1 MIDSHCHLADRKF
14 NKDLSE
20 VLLRAEENGVDAM
33 VCIADDLKEG
43 KRCIE
48 LAEQY
53 PQIFCTIGVHPHVS
67 RFWSEGSAVQLEK
80 MVHSSEKVKAVG
92 EIGLDYHY
100 DNSPR
105 DVQRRVFS
113 EQLILA
119 NDWNM
124 PVVIH
129 CRDAIDDV
137 MTIINDA
144 PPEKA
149 VLHCSAEEW
158 GDSIDWVERGYLL
171 GFTGIATY
179 PKSEHIRE
187 VIKNCPLNQMMIE
200 TDSPYL
206 SPEGYR
212 GKRCEPAFVMEV
224 AKLISKIKGID
235 LSEVDRQTT
244 ENAVELYGL

>member
-1 MIDSHCHLADRKF
+1 M
-14 NKDLSE
+14 
-20 VLLRAEENGVDAM
+20 
-33 VCIADDLKEG
+33 
-43 KRCIE
+43 
-48 LAEQY
+48 
-53 PQIFCTIGVHPHVS
+53 
-67 RFWSEGSAVQLEK
+67 QLEK

-149 VLHCSAEEW
+149 VLH
-158 GDSIDWVERGYLL
+158 
-171 GFTGIATY
+171 
-179 PKSEHIRE
+179 
-187 VIKNCPLNQMMIE
+187 
-200 TDSPYL
+200 
-206 SPEGYR
+206 
-212 GKRCEPAFVMEV
+212 
-224 AKLISKIKGID
+224 
-235 LSEVDRQTT
+235 
-244 ENAVELYGL
+244 